1 MSIYVLI
8 WIDRN
13 KSAYVSDKIPEL
25 VQRKHPIMTYL
36 LTEGQPRPALLGTGC
51 RDYHRVSPD
60 HNLRT
65 HGTHPHLNHHHLS
78 LTIRLRRADKNMR
91 DPQH

>member
-36 LTEGQPRPALLGTGC
+36 LTEGQPGPRYWGQDVGDITVCHQITISG
-51 RDYHRVSPD
+51 HMG
-60 HNLRT
+60 HI
-65 HGTHPHLNHHHLS
+65 
-78 LTIRLRRADKNMR
+78 LTSTIIIC
-91 DPQH
+91 H